1 MNDGLRKKPFLDYEH
16 QILLLEKKG
25 LIIQDKERVI
35 EILTKTSYYGL
46 INGYKAMFKDPNT
59 NKYKEG
65 TSFEDIYALYL
76 FDEQLREVIL
86 KYILIFEKAIKSS
99 LSYHFSALYGNFC
112 CYFIEISV
120 G

>member
-1 MNDGLRKKPFLDYEH
+1 MNELRKLEKPVTRTAPAGAVSLFMEELCMNDGLRKKPFLDYEH

-25 LIIQDKERVI
+25 LIIQDKERAI

-65 TSFEDIYALYL
+65 TSFEDIYAL
-76 FDEQLREVIL
+76 
-86 KYILIFEKAIKSS
+86 
-99 LSYHFSALYGNFC
+99 
-112 CYFIEISV
+112 FI
-120 G
+120 